1 MLSAI
6 AIGLGLEPRYF
17 DNFCNKRDNNLRL
30 LHYPRVPKSA
40 FDNEAQARAGSHTGG
55 SPLRRFK
62 LTSDYGT
69 ITLLFQDDRGGLE
82 VLSPKGTF
90 VPATPIPDTIV
101 VNAGDLL
108 QRWSNDVIRS
118 TEHRVVSPRT
128 PPHDDHFPARY
139 SIAYFCNPNW
149 DATIE
154 CLDGCYGDAQGG
166 REKRY
171 SPVNTHEYLVSRL
184 KATY

>member
-1 MLSAI
+1 MLLALDFNRATSTI
-6 AIGLGLEPRYF
+6 SVIKRITTCDCYIILQCKRLYLIKKIKLEQE
-17 DNFCNKRDNNLRL
+17 LIQ
-30 LHYPRVPKSA
+30 VPLPK
-40 FDNEAQARAGSHTGG
+40 DV
-55 SPLRRFK
+55 
-62 LTSDYGT
+62 LTRDYGT
-69 ITLLFQDDRGGLE
+69 VTLLFQDDRGGLE
-82 VLSPKGTF
+82 VLSPKGGF

-118 TEHRVVSPRT
+118 TEHRVVSPRS
-128 PPHDDHFPARY
+128 PPTNDSYPARY

-154 CLDGCYGDAQGG
+154 CLDGCFGEANGG
-166 REKRY
+166 QEKKY
-171 SPVNTHEYLVSRL
+171 PPINTHEYLVSRL

>member
-1 MLSAI
+1 V
-6 AIGLGLEPRYF
+6 R
-17 DNFCNKRDNNLRL
+17 LRL
-30 LHYPRVPKSA
+30 AWVLNRDILTIFVTRGTITCAYYITPQFPNPPSTMRPKLELDLIQVQPSLTPA
-40 FDNEAQARAGSHTGG
+40 
-55 SPLRRFK
+55 

-82 VLSPKGTF
+82 VLSPKGGF

-128 PPHDDHFPARY
+128 PPEDDHFPARY

-166 REKRY
+166 QEKKY
-171 SPVNTHEYLVSRL
+171 TPINTHEYLVSRL

>member
-1 MLSAI
+1 M
-6 AIGLGLEPRYF
+6 
-17 DNFCNKRDNNLRL
+17 RL
-30 LHYPRVPKSA
+30 LHYPEVPKSA
-40 FDNEAQARAGSHTGG
+40 FDNKDQARAGSHTGTHFY
-55 SPLRRFK
+55 LK
-62 LTSDYGT
+62 LKSADYGT
-69 ITLLFQDDRGGLE
+69 ITLLFQDNRGGLE
-82 VLSPKGTF
+82 VLSPKGEYI
-90 VPATPIPDTIV
+90 PATPIPGTIV

-128 PPHDDHFPARY
+128 NPEHMHDRYPSRY

-154 CLDGCYGDAQGG
+154 CLDGCYGDAAGG
-166 REKRY
+166 TEKKY
-171 SPVNTHEYLVSRL
+171 APVNTHEYLVSRL

>member
-1 MLSAI
+1 VQLQLDLAFSRDISTTFVTRKTITYVFFITLQSLS
-6 AIGLGLEPRYF
+6 
-17 DNFCNKRDNNLRL
+17 
-30 LHYPRVPKSA
+30 LHSTKKINPG
-40 FDNEAQARAGSHTGG
+40 QAPTQVIRHLSILIT
-55 SPLRRFK
+55 
-62 LTSDYGT
+62 DYGT

-82 VLSPKGTF
+82 VLSPKGDF

-118 TEHRVVSPRT
+118 TEHRVVSPPT
-128 PPHDDHFPARY
+128 PPVADKYPARY

-154 CLDGCYGDAQGG
+154 CLDGCFGDAAGG
-166 REKRY
+166 QEKKY
-171 SPVNTHEYLVSRL
+171 APINTHKYLVSRL

>member
-1 MLSAI
+1 MQ
-6 AIGLGLEPRYF
+6 
-17 DNFCNKRDNNLRL
+17 LRL
-30 LHYPRVPKSA
+30 AWGLNRATLTTFVTRGTITCVYCITPRSRKLHLTTKPKLELARTRVNPHLLTLA
-40 FDNEAQARAGSHTGG
+40 
-55 SPLRRFK
+55 

-128 PPHDDHFPARY
+128 PPQDDHFPARY

-154 CLDGCYGDAQGG
+154 CLDNCYGDAQGG

-171 SPVNTHEYLVSRL
+171 TPVNTHEYLVSRL

>member
-1 MLSAI
+1 M
-6 AIGLGLEPRYF
+6 
-17 DNFCNKRDNNLRL
+17 RL
-30 LHYPRVPKSA
+30 LHYPSVPKTV
-40 FDNEAQARAGSHTGG
+40 FDRENQARAGAHTGNLPEEC
-55 SPLRRFK
+55 SYA
-62 LTSDYGT
+62 TDYGT

-82 VLSPKGTF
+82 VLSPKGGF

-118 TEHRVVSPRT
+118 TEHRVVSPRS
-128 PPHDDHFPARY
+128 PPTDDSYPARY

-154 CLDGCYGDAQGG
+154 CLDGCFGDARGG
-166 REKRY
+166 QEKKY
-171 SPVNTHEYLVSRL
+171 TPINTHEYLVSRL

>member
-1 MLSAI
+1 LI
-6 AIGLGLEPRYF
+6 IKIRLELVLILVNIF
-17 DNFCNKRDNNLRL
+17 MINL
-30 LHYPRVPKSA
+30 PDIV
-40 FDNEAQARAGSHTGG
+40 
-55 SPLRRFK
+55 
-62 LTSDYGT
+62 DYGT
-69 ITLLFQDDRGGLE
+69 ITLLFQDNRGGLE
-82 VLSPKGTF
+82 VLSPKSGF

-101 VNAGDLL
+101 INAGDLL

-118 TEHRVVSPRT
+118 TEHRVVSPTT
-128 PPHDDHFPARY
+128 PPTDDRYPARY

-154 CLDGCYGDAQGG
+154 CLSGCYGDTAGG

-171 SPVNTHEYLVSRL
+171 SPINTHEYLVSRL

>member
-1 MLSAI
+1 VQ
-6 AIGLGLEPRYF
+6 
-17 DNFCNKRDNNLRL
+17 LRL
-30 LHYPRVPKSA
+30 AWVLSRDTLTTFVIRGIITCVYYITPPSQNPPSTMKRKLELVLILVA
-40 FDNEAQARAGSHTGG
+40 L
-55 SPLRRFK
+55 PLTLA

-90 VPATPIPDTIV
+90 VPATPIPDTVV

-128 PPHDDHFPARY
+128 PPQDDHFPARY

-154 CLDGCYGDAQGG
+154 CLDNCYGDAQGG

-171 SPVNTHEYLVSRL
+171 TPINTHAYLVSRL

>member
-1 MLSAI
+1 
-6 AIGLGLEPRYF
+6 
-17 DNFCNKRDNNLRL
+17 
-30 LHYPRVPKSA
+30 V
-40 FDNEAQARAGSHTGG
+40 
-55 SPLRRFK
+55 

-82 VLSPKGTF
+82 VLSPKGGF

-128 PPHDDHFPARY
+128 PPQDDHFPARY

-166 REKRY
+166 KEKKY
-171 SPVNTHEYLVSRL
+171 TPINTHEYLVSRL